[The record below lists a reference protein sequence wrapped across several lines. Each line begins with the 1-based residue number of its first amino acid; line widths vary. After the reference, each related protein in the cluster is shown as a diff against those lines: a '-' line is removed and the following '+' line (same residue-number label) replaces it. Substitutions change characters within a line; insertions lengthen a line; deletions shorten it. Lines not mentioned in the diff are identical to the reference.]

1 MTMDAPPTIDLAGEV
16 STDEA
21 VERVAA
27 ALAAGGAVVL
37 PTDTVYGLAALPR
50 DHAATD
56 RLFELKGRS
65 AHTPLAVLCADVDQV
80 LELVDPSVEGLVRA
94 AGQRWWPGPLT
105 LVLPRRIGVHLYLG
119 EPDTT
124 IGVRI
129 PDHGLVRAV
138 AAAVGPVAA
147 TSANRHGEPTPAS
160 AAGAAAALGPGV
172 ALVVDGGDLT
182 VTASTVVDAT
192 QRPWV
197 VLREGPIAGGEVL
210 LLDSPPDPP
219 AAHAPAGPGQ

>member
-1 MTMDAPPTIDLAGEV
+1 MGSPPTIDLALEAA
-16 STDEA
+16 DEA

-56 RLFELKGRS
+56 RLFDLKGRS
-65 AHTPLAVLCADVDQV
+65 AHTPLAVLCADVEQV
-80 LELVDPSVEGLVRA
+80 LDLVDPEVAPLVRA
-94 AGQRWWPGPLT
+94 AGERWWPGPLT
-105 LVLPRRIGVHLYLG
+105 LVLPRRVGVHLYLG

-129 PDHGLVRAV
+129 PDHPLVRAV
-138 AAAVGPVAA
+138 ARAVGPIAA
-147 TSANRHGEPTPAS
+147 TSANRHGEPTPS
-160 AAGAAAALGPGV
+160 DAAGAAAALGPGV
-172 ALVVDGGDLT
+172 ALVVDGGELT

-192 QRPWV
+192 QRPWT
-197 VLREGPIAGGEVL
+197 VLREGPVPGAEVL
-210 LLDSPPDPP
+210 
-219 AAHAPAGPGQ
+219 ARQQR